1 MVLTSNVDQDLKI
14 YNETRFLVD
23 REAFDFRESCSSL
36 GLKNTSNLNW
46 RLKVRLW
53 DLFWT

>member
-14 YNETRFLVD
+14 YNEARFLVD
-23 REAFDFRESCSSL
+23 REAFDFRKSWSSL
-36 GLKNTSNLNW
+36 GLTNTSNLNW

-53 DLFWT
+53 DLF